1 MTVTKGTFAVRMH
14 PGIRKLPASRM
25 FYLFALQGSKISGC
39 DSRPETLRSPGCSLA
54 RGARCSSGAELR
66 GATRIS
72 WCRVIYI
79 LARHADLRLATSL

>member
-14 PGIRKLPASRM
+14 PGIRKLPTSHV
-25 FYLFALQGSKISGC
+25 FYLVTLQGSKISGC

-54 RGARCSSGAELR
+54 RGARCSSGAELHT
-66 GATRIS
+66 TRIS